1 MDIWE
6 SVSPIDKIILNQLL
20 KEYIP
25 PIPAMTKKDKAK
37 AYRIR
42 NKERIKK
49 YQVEYYQDNIIKKRL
64 ENKKNYQKKK
74 LSKK

>member
-1 MDIWE
+1 
-6 SVSPIDKIILNQLL
+6 
-20 KEYIP
+20 P